1 MKTAE
6 KKIDLTGFP
15 VEVLKFYRGNTLV
28 CTMYTIKDIDREK
41 EYFTYSGDE
50 DVHTW
55 GIISRR
61 AHTRISSGE
70 GMVLYDKYI
79 TSGKFITE
87 NGEVFIKKIPV
98 SCGISMV

>member
-6 KKIDLTGFP
+6 EKIDLKGFP
-15 VEVLKFYRGNTLV
+15 VDILKFYRGTKLI
-28 CTMYTIKDIDREK
+28 CSMYTIKDPEKRK
-41 EYFTYSGDE
+41 EYFTYSGDG

-55 GIISRR
+55 GVISRR

-70 GMVLYDKYI
+70 GVVLYDKYI

-87 NGEVFIKKIPV
+87 NGEVFIKK
-98 SCGISMV
+98 SQ